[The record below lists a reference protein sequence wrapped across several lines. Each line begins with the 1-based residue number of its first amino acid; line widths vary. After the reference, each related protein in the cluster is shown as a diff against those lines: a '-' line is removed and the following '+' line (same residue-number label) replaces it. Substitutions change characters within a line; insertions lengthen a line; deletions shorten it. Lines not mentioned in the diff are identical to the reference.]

1 MEMKNGNGIIQ
12 NGNLFRL
19 EELKRDFKV
28 GVK

>member
-28 GVK
+28 GV